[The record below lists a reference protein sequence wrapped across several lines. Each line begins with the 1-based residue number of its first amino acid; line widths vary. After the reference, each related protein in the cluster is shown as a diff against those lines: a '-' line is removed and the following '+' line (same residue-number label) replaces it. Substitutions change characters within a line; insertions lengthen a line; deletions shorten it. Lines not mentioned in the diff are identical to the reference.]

1 MPHGEARLRRLHGV
15 LALTCP
21 HPDPSPPCR
30 CWPRPTERQ
39 MTSAQVPCCRPY
51 PSPSPSPSPSPNP
64 SPNQVP
70 SGRPSSLT
78 PPAACAAS
86 TSKHPLAR
94 VRARARA
101 GARIGGGL
109 GWKGGGEGGVS
120 AWLGTEERPR
130 RRSGAPSPPM
140 PPTSTV
146 AGRAVPGQL
155 GGPPRR
161 LSTTASLL
169 PLSASPS
176 RRHAS
181 LCISPTRTQALAG
194 GQHRV
199 RHRGVQRREPPSAR
213 AAQL

>member
-1 MPHGEARLRRLHGV
+1 
-15 LALTCP
+15 
-21 HPDPSPPCR
+21 
-30 CWPRPTERQ
+30 

-51 PSPSPSPSPSPNP
+51 PNPSPSPNP
-64 SPNQVP
+64 NPNPNQVP
-70 SGRPSSLT
+70 SGRPSSST
-78 PPAACAAS
+78 PPAACTAS

-101 GARIGGGL
+101 GARARARIGGG
-109 GWKGGGEGGVS
+109 GGGRGGRGGSVRVVGYRGEAAATLRCPLTS
-120 AWLGTEERPR
+120 TAPYLHSRRPR
-130 RRSGAPSPPM
+130 RAWS
-140 PPTSTV
+140 
-146 AGRAVPGQL
+146 L

-181 LCISPTRTQALAG
+181 LCVSPTRTQALAG